1 MPSSNLFDSLFLKS
15 GSFWPSFL
23 ITCLL
28 NNSFRRMFFRKIFF
42 TSLRSHSR
50 ILKVAFRE
58 LLASLHTSK
67 LDIILIISCNFCFY
81 LLQYLGNGGNCVKPG
96 AADFMLRYS
105 TEWPKGGGYSWAVY
119 LRAFSLLIYSH
130 LMPRWNFDRKQ
141 VSKRE
146 CNHSLGF
153 LFDLEQGSL
162 LMCHWFP
169 RMQNKELGLGDFQR
183 ISRKYYSK
191 WRFRE

>member
-1 MPSSNLFDSLFLKS
+1 MPSSSNLFDSLFLKS

-28 NNSFRRMFFRKIFF
+28 NNTFRRMFFHKIFF

-81 LLQYLGNGGNCVKPG
+81 LLQYLGNGGICMKPA
-96 AADFMLRYS
+96 AADFALRYC
-105 TEWPKGGGYSWAVY
+105 TEWPKWGGSKGWYSWTVY
-119 LRAFSLLIYSH
+119 IEELL
-130 LMPRWNFDRKQ
+130 
-141 VSKRE
+141 V
-146 CNHSLGF
+146 
-153 LFDLEQGSL
+153 
-162 LMCHWFP
+162 FP
-169 RMQNKELGLGDFQR
+169 FIP
-183 ISRKYYSK
+183 ISRPIGILIGG
-191 WRFRE
+191 R